1 MFHIKTFSFELA
13 HLLRNFFK
21 LKKLRIIKKISK
33 PGDGALCPVFL
44 PEKAS
49 AILVINHAK
58 ADANTVL
65 FRPVMLEFFIL
76 IQAFYLALQLQKKL
90 VSSKNLILPFLRV

>member
-1 MFHIKTFSFELA
+1 M
-13 HLLRNFFK
+13 RNFFK

-49 AILVINHAK
+49 AILVISHAK
-58 ADANTVL
+58 TDANTVL
-65 FRPVMLEFFIL
+65 FGPVMLNFLIL

-90 VSSKNLILPFLRV
+90 TKNLILPFLRVGRYVYAI